1 MNPELIQRWTGT
13 QIVLTDGQLNHRA
26 AAIQA
31 VCDLESH
38 LSDLLS
44 AVFVSLNPAV
54 SHQMA
59 TEELYTNQ
67 RALSAVRSMAD
78 VAFFLGVVDTDQR
91 YDLKQLAKLRDCYA
105 HLRAA
110 KQLYEEPVL
119 YALVT
124 KTRMYAKNKEQLE
137 GLSEQAVLMCIKDQL
152 VLDLQ
157 AQREAL
163 SVRLSRGIQYEA

>member
-1 MNPELIQRWTGT
+1 MAYIEAMNPELIQRWTRT
-13 QIVLTDGQLNHRA
+13 QLVLTDGQLNHRE

-38 LSDLLS
+38 LSEVLS

-105 HLRAA
+105 HLRTA
-110 KQLYEEPVL
+110 KQLYEEPAL

-124 KTRMYAKNKEQLE
+124 KTRMYAKYKKKGRGNSPGPFPIQLQRWSAE
-137 GLSEQAVLMCIKDQL
+137 GRDKPQPPAPSP
-152 VLDLQ
+152 
-157 AQREAL
+157 
-163 SVRLSRGIQYEA
+163 